1 MTKDNNNSNP
11 DLYGNLNDK
20 ISELNGYFE
29 KLLTEISKINEGTN
43 QTEDLITLVAEMK
56 TKVNT
61 LESETLNEEE

>member
-20 ISELNGYFE
+20 ISELNEYFE

-61 LESETLNEEE
+61 LESATLNEEE

>member
-11 DLYGNLNDK
+11 DLYWNLNDK
-20 ISELNGYFE
+20 ISELNEYFE

-61 LESETLNEEE
+61 LESATLNEEE